1 MQIAAVSHA
10 LPRRCLTTA
19 DVLDLIRTHS
29 RDRMDAPSLA
39 TLTNAVEAFCAAAG
53 TEVRHVLA
61 DDEKA
66 VDVALRA
73 CRRALDEARVAPGDV
88 DLVIYAAVGRGWL
101 EPAMATAIQ
110 GELGLA
116 NATGFDILDAC
127 ASWLRALHVAHG
139 FLTTGAY
146 RCALIV
152 GCECGLYRAWA
163 DFRFDDAVALEH
175 RLAAFTIGEAATA
188 TVVMA
193 DPSHD
198 DWLFAFR
205 TFPEFFDLCMLPLA
219 GMADFHPGTPD
230 DRCVPERLFSLSR
243 PLVAA
248 GARRVAEVWDSLPE
262 LRARGADI
270 GFGHNPSE
278 PACALVAR
286 RLGMEDRFFP
296 THREYGNT
304 VSAALPL
311 GLSVA
316 REAGRLER
324 GARVLLV
331 VGSAGITVGF
341 GSFTF

>member
-1 MQIAAVSHA
+1 MRIAAVSHA
-10 LPRRCLTTA
+10 LPRRRLTNA
-19 DVLDLIRTHS
+19 DVLDLIRAHS
-29 RDRMDAPSLA
+29 RDRLDAAALEVV
-39 TLTNAVEAFCAAAG
+39 TGAVEAFCAAAG

-73 CRRALDEARVAPGDV
+73 SRQALEDAGAGAEDV

-101 EPAMATAIQ
+101 EPAMAPAIQ
-110 GELGLA
+110 GELGLTR
-116 NATGFDILDAC
+116 ATSFDVLDAC

-139 FLTTGAY
+139 FLATGTY

-163 DFRFDDAVALEH
+163 DFRFDNATALEH

-188 TVVMA
+188 TVVVA
-193 DPSHD
+193 DRSHD

-205 TFPEFFDLCMLPLA
+205 TFPEFFELCLLPLA
-219 GMADFHPGTPD
+219 GIADFHPGTPD
-230 DRCVPERLFSLSR
+230 RRCVPERLFSLSR

-248 GARRVAEVWDSLPE
+248 GARRVREVWESLPE

-286 RLGMEDRFFP
+286 QLGMEDRFFP

-331 VGSAGITVGF
+331 VGSAGLTVGF